1 MNRVLLVTLLSVS
14 PVCRTI
20 MSPYRLLFFILL
32 AGTGTPAV
40 VAQSTEQ
47 IGDWHIGQ
55 TQDSGRSRTVNM
67 TLLPEEMG
75 VQGVHMLTF
84 RCAADLL
91 AFVVTH
97 SYMAGDNNRV
107 QITYQLGKAEEQ
119 SVVGRLESGNQVSV
133 YLGISPSELQALLSS
148 PQISLLIRDTNETHR
163 VSWNDIGG
171 TPDAVDRL
179 PCVM

>member
-1 MNRVLLVTLLSVS
+1 MNRVLLVTLLSAS
-14 PVCRTI
+14 PTCRKI
-20 MSPYRLLFFILL
+20 VIPCRLLLFILL
-32 AGTGTPAV
+32 AGAPAAL
-40 VAQSTEQ
+40 AQSTEQ
-47 IGDWHIGQ
+47 IGDWLIVQ
-55 TQDSGRSRTVNM
+55 SQESGRSRTVSM

-97 SYMAGDNNRV
+97 SYMAGENNRV
-107 QITYQLGKAEEQ
+107 KITYQLGKSEQQ

-133 YLGISPSELQALLSS
+133 YLGFSPSELQALLSS
-148 PQISLLIRDTNETHR
+148 PQINMLIQDTNEMHR
-163 VSWNDIGG
+163 VSWNNIEG
-171 TPDAVDRL
+171 TSDAIEQL

>member
-1 MNRVLLVTLLSVS
+1 MNRVLLVTLLNA
-14 PVCRTI
+14 PPAYRTI
-20 MSPYRLLFFILL
+20 MSSYRLLFFMLF
-32 AGTGTPAV
+32 AGTGTSTV

-55 TQDSGRSRTVNM
+55 TQDSGRSWTVNM

-91 AFVVTH
+91 SFVVTH

-107 QITYQLGKAEEQ
+107 QITYQLGKADEQ

-133 YLGISPSELQALLSS
+133 YLGISPSELKALLSS
-148 PQISLLIRDTNETHR
+148 PQISLLIQDPNETHR
-163 VSWNDIGG
+163 VSWNDIRG
-171 TPDAVDRL
+171 TSDAVDQL